1 MNWKNAYKSLVAVR
15 RWLNVLIDYAR
26 AKAYP
31 ATGGKRKRQHQS
43 ENVPTLP

>member
-1 MNWKNAYKSLVAVR
+1 MNWRRLYRALVALR
-15 RWLNVLIDYAR
+15 RYLNALIDWTR

-43 ENVPTLP
+43 ENQPTLP